1 MNIKEIKKDFN
12 SKPLIGLENIGATCY
27 MNATLQCLCNIDMFV
42 NYFKYNER
50 FFDIIKADINK
61 EKLCSAFKLLIEN
74 LYHYKSS

>member
-1 MNIKEIKKDFN
+1 MKEIKKYFN

-61 EKLCSAFKLLIEN
+61 EKLCPAFKLLIEN